1 MVDRKKEPPVARVNL
16 LLLGAGESGKTTIF
30 KQMKLFNGIGLTD
43 EDFLKYRFRI
53 RTNVLACVKDLI
65 SGMSKLHIPYG
76 FDPETP
82 RDSGTT
88 FAHLDEKNSTLTLET
103 PDGRYS
109 EASSVDFSI
118 VDLQASF
125 SRQKKQV
132 VDAFADFAVLQY
144 ERNGGEW
151 GQQGNAAYAAQFL
164 AFIELDFNCDS
175 HFPDLVVDAIK
186 TVWTDPG
193 IKYCASR
200 GCEFHLMDCCYY
212 FLNDIDR
219 IFGAEYVPTVQDVL
233 LCRDQT
239 QSVQEVSFTVNKTVF
254 RVCDIG
260 GQRTQRKKW
269 AAYFEGVNAILFVAS
284 IGGFDRTISEDSATN
299 RLFEALLL
307 FESICNNPVFKKTP
321 IFLLMNKIDQFKEK
335 LKFKQ
340 ISSYFT
346 DYQGQNT
353 YEEGCAYFANMFLK
367 VNKYRDRK
375 LHVHFLS
382 AIDTHYT
389 TKVLKSINA
398 VTLGSAKM

>member
-1 MVDRKKEPPVARVNL
+1 MGACQSKNTRRDERSRHRASISHNSKAAAERKKESPIARVNF

-30 KQMKLFNGIGLTD
+30 KQMKLINGIRLTD
-43 EDFLKYRFRI
+43 EDYLKDI
-53 RTNVLACVKDLI
+53 KDLI
-65 SGMSKLHIPYG
+65 SGMNKLHIPYG

-82 RDSGTT
+82 RDSGAT
-88 FAHLDEKNSTLTLET
+88 FAQLDEKNSTLTLET
-103 PDGRYS
+103 PDSRYS
-109 EASSVDFSI
+109 DASSVDFSI

-125 SRQKKQV
+125 GRQKKPV
-132 VDAFADFAVLQY
+132 VDAFAESAMQQY

-164 AFIELDFNCDS
+164 SFIELDFNSDS
-175 HFPDLVVDAIK
+175 HFPDLLVDAVK
-186 TVWTDPG
+186 TVWADPG
-193 IKYCASR
+193 VN
-200 GCEFHLMDCCYY
+200 

-219 IFGAEYVPTVQDVL
+219 IFSLEYVPTVQDVL

-239 QSVQEVSFTVNKTVF
+239 QSVQEVSFTINKTVF

-269 AAYFEGVNAILFVAS
+269 AAYFEGINAILFVAS
-284 IGGFDRTISEDSATN
+284 IAGFDKTTSEDSATN
-299 RLFEALLL
+299 RLLESLLL

-335 LKFKQ
+335 LKCKQ

-353 YEEGCAYFANMFLK
+353 YEEGCAYFKNMFLK

-389 TKVLKSINA
+389 TKVLESINSI
-398 VTLGSAKM
+398 TLASAKM

>member
-1 MVDRKKEPPVARVNL
+1 MGACQSNNAHRYERPRSHVVGGSNTSRAMVDRKKEPPVARVNL

-65 SGMSKLHIPYG
+65 SGMK
-76 FDPETP
+76 TP

-200 GCEFHLMDCCYY
+200 GCEFHLMDCCY
-212 FLNDIDR
+212 
-219 IFGAEYVPTVQDVL
+219 
-233 LCRDQT
+233 
-239 QSVQEVSFTVNKTVF
+239 
-254 RVCDIG
+254 
-260 GQRTQRKKW
+260 
-269 AAYFEGVNAILFVAS
+269 
-284 IGGFDRTISEDSATN
+284 
-299 RLFEALLL
+299 
-307 FESICNNPVFKKTP
+307 
-321 IFLLMNKIDQFKEK
+321 
-335 LKFKQ
+335 
-340 ISSYFT
+340 
-346 DYQGQNT
+346 
-353 YEEGCAYFANMFLK
+353 
-367 VNKYRDRK
+367 
-375 LHVHFLS
+375 
-382 AIDTHYT
+382 
-389 TKVLKSINA
+389 
-398 VTLGSAKM
+398 